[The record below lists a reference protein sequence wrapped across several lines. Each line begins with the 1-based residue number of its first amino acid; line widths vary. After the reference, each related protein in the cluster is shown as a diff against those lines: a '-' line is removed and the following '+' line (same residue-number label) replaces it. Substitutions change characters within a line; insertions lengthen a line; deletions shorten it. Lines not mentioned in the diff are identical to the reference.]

1 MAGKTTACPK
11 CRTQLDITGF
21 KPGQRIRCGACNT
34 VLRIPGNEPA
44 PVSAPVSAPA
54 APGSSSSA
62 AAGATQKINLGPTP
76 APSRPAQKTGSVT
89 RQVGG
94 SPPPPPKAATE
105 EPKDDLIGF
114 AVAGEF
120 EIVKKLGEGGYG
132 AVYEAVDRTL
142 RRRVAVKLMLAS
154 RASNKE
160 YVGKFLRE
168 AQTAA
173 KISHPNIVA
182 IHAVGLEP
190 ALKTHFLAME
200 YVEGRTL
207 HDILQERGPMDV
219 EEAVDVISQCCRGL
233 GVAHKMNIIH
243 RDIKPGNIMITPS
256 KSVKIAD
263 FGLAKQLDEAE
274 QAKSMVIGT
283 PFFMPP
289 EQFEGKAKDG
299 RTDIYALGVTFYYM
313 LTMKRPFSG
322 STPAQILVG
331 VMTRDPQPI
340 MELRPGLPDALW
352 QIVKRMIHRDL
363 DKRYQD
369 CDQILEDL
377 AKLRKPEEGEKIFCP
392 ECGVPNEV
400 DATKCKGCSASM
412 RERCPVCGAEEDVG
426 VKFCGD
432 CGANIPLEKEVK
444 VLADEGRKLLDGGDL
459 NRAIDKLREAKEKSP
474 DSSQVISLL
483 REAETRRDSLDKER
497 TAVSALLAA
506 GDFDRAGQR
515 LKAAL
520 EKFPNEEHLV
530 GLQGDLERT
539 RAAMRR
545 GQGKFTVE
553 ALLKSHRYAEARE
566 AAERLMM
573 SEGRTEE
580 LIDLLRQAEQALH
593 AVAERTK
600 KAREADGSGEA
611 TGAMAA
617 WKAVLE
623 LNPGDAEAL
632 EKVKKLEDD
641 KGAVDALLKQA
652 EGLVQSGNP
661 GEAERLLSKA
671 GARAAADPRVQ
682 EALKKAKTAGAEMGK
697 GIEEVRSKAAA
708 GDFAAAAE
716 ALQAL
721 SGKFKGAATLVGIEE
736 EIREAKAAADVASKE
751 KKLEELAA
759 AKRWPEARDAA
770 ADLLALESESRTAKD
785 VAEKAKA
792 ELSRAAD
799 LAKKAAA
806 AEKGSR
812 WEEAEAAWKEVL
824 DVLPADVE
832 ATEGAKRSGEAKSR
846 VDALRRDAEEAKKSG
861 DGARAAEALRRLVE
875 AEPGNEAAVT
885 ELQKLEKAAAARLRD
900 LREIEELLSAGEADE
915 ALEKARAYEKK
926 HPGDA
931 EAQELAAISEG
942 LLASRDAILG
952 RASKLLAEG
961 GREREAARLAQLAL
975 RVLPGDTKSSS
986 LLSKAR
992 NSTREHTP

>member
-1 MAGKTTACPK
+1 
-11 CRTQLDITGF
+11 
-21 KPGQRIRCGACNT
+21 
-34 VLRIPGNEPA
+34 
-44 PVSAPVSAPA
+44 
-54 APGSSSSA
+54 
-62 AAGATQKINLGPTP
+62 
-76 APSRPAQKTGSVT
+76 
-89 RQVGG
+89 VGG
-94 SPPPPPKAATE
+94 SPPPAPQSPPQE
-105 EPKDDLIGF
+105 EKKDDLIGF

-182 IHAVGLEP
+182 IHAVGMEP

-233 GVAHKMNIIH
+233 GVAHRMNIIH

-263 FGLAKQLDEAE
+263 FGLAKQLDTED

-352 QIVKRMIHRDL
+352 QVVRRMIHRDL

-377 AKLRKPEEGEKIFCP
+377 AKLRTPGEGEKIFCP
-392 ECGVPNEV
+392 ECGVPNDV
-400 DATKCKGCSASM
+400 DASKCKGCNASM

-444 VLADEGRKLLDGGDL
+444 GLAEEGRKLLDAGDL
-459 NRAIDKLREAKEKSP
+459 NHAIEKLREAKEKSP

-483 REAETRRDSLDKER
+483 REAETRRDSLDKEQ

-530 GLQGDLERT
+530 AFQGDLDRT

-593 AVAERTK
+593 AVADRTK
-600 KAREADGSGEA
+600 KAREMDASGES
-611 TGAMAA
+611 TGAMTA
-617 WKAVLE
+617 WKQVLE
-623 LNPGDAEAL
+623 VSPGDAEAQA
-632 EKVKKLEDD
+632 KVRKLEEE
-641 KGAVDALLKQA
+641 KGAVDLLLKQA
-652 EGLVQSGNP
+652 SGLVQSGNP
-661 GEAERLLSKA
+661 GEAERLLAKA
-671 GARAAADPRVQ
+671 GAAAADPRVK
-682 EALKKAKTAGAEMGK
+682 EAQKAAKDASAEMGR
-697 GIEEVRSKAAA
+697 GIEEVRAKTAA
-708 GDFAAAAE
+708 GDFGAAAE
-716 ALQAL
+716 ALKAL
-721 SGKFKGAATLVGIEE
+721 SGKFKGAATLTAIEE
-736 EIREAKAAADVASKE
+736 EIREARNAAGVRAKE
-751 KKLEELAA
+751 KKLAELAQ

-770 ADLLALESESRTAKD
+770 ADLLALDPENSEGKD

-792 ELSRAAD
+792 ELARAAD

-806 AEKGSR
+806 AEKAGR
-812 WEEAEAAWKEVL
+812 WEEAETAWKEAAAVVPG
-824 DVLPADVE
+824 DAE
-832 ATEGAKRSGEAKSR
+832 AKEGAKRAGEAR
-846 VDALRRDAEEAKKSG
+846 VRVEALRRDADEARKSG
-861 DGARAAEALRRLVE
+861 DGIRAAEALRRLVE
-875 AEPGNEAAVT
+875 AEPGNETAAT
-885 ELQKLEKAAAARLRD
+885 ELQKLEKAAADRMKQ
-900 LREIEELLSAGEADE
+900 LREVEELLAAGEAEE
-915 ALEKARAYEKK
+915 ALEKVRAFEKK

-931 EAQELAAISEG
+931 ESKELAAISEG

-952 RASKLLAEG
+952 RVEKLLAGG
-961 GREREAARLAQLAL
+961 GRDREAVRLCQLAL
-975 RVLPGDTKSSS
+975 RILPGDPRAST

-992 NSTREHTP
+992 TSTREHTP